1 MTNIPP
7 ELFTD
12 ILSLLPVPSLLRVRS
27 TSKSIRS
34 LIDSINF
41 INLHLK
47 NSFNFNL
54 SLILRHNSDL
64 YQIDFSNL
72 TTAVQLNHPLMCY
85 SNRITLFGSVTVYY
99 SLLFVC
105 L

>member
-7 ELFTD
+7 ELFTN

-85 SNRITLFGSVTVYY
+85 SDGVRLQVTCCKTHCWH
-99 SLLFVC
+99 LAL
-105 L
+105 